1 MGGDSYRRHS
11 CLDLT
16 HIRSTRLQPLLQ
28 MWRLWNA
35 TVHRYRLKG
44 RGSPPNHRPAPQ
56 APPVQGGPPG
66 RVLGPLT
73 FFHESFRSAARGGAS
88 SLLVRACTSSSP
100 LKWAPG
106 SAVSVVS
113 PEPELTREY
122 PDLTVT
128 TDAAIPRLAIDL
140 QLCVAA
146 VIDVPAP
153 PARRRRKVAQ

>member
-1 MGGDSYRRHS
+1 MNP
-11 CLDLT
+11 LDQLQEAEL
-16 HIRSTRLQPLLQ
+16 RSD
-28 MWRLWNA
+28 W
-35 TVHRYRLKG
+35 
-44 RGSPPNHRPAPQ
+44 S
-56 APPVQGGPPG
+56 
-66 RVLGPLT
+66 
-73 FFHESFRSAARGGAS
+73 E
-88 SLLVRACTSSSP
+88 LVRRP
-100 LKWAPG
+100 APG

-140 QLCVAA
+140 QPCVAA